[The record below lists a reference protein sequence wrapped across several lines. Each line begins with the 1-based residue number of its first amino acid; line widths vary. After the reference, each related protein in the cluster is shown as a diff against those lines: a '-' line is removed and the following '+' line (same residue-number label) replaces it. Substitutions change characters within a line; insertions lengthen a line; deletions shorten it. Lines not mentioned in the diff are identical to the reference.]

1 MSDQAPDTDTG
12 AAFAAG
18 HATATAEQASAD
30 AATAEI
36 KADIAGEQAEAAAAH
51 AESAAEA
58 AWATMAAVDELREDV
73 MARLEQLQ
81 RPPAEEKTNPETG
94 AEGGGAVAPA
104 PERKEAEPKPAEAVA
119 ADKGDKPKRKHGAGW
134 WFGS

>member
-1 MSDQAPDTDTG
+1 MSEGTPDTDTG

-18 HATATAEQASAD
+18 HATATAEAAQEQ

-36 KADIAGEQAEAAAAH
+36 KAEIAGENAEVAAAH
-51 AESAAEA
+51 AESAADA
-58 AWATMAAVDELREDV
+58 AWATMAAVDELREDF

-81 RPPAEEKTNPETG
+81 RPPAESNPGTG

-104 PERKEAEPKPAEAVA
+104 PERKEADTKPEATAV
-119 ADKGDKPKRKHGAGW
+119 DSGKGDKPKRKHGAGW
-134 WFGS
+134 WFGG